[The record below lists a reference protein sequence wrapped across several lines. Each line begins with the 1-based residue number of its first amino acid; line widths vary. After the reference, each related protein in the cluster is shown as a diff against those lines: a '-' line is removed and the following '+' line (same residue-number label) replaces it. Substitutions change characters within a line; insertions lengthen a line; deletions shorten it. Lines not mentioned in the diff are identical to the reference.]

1 MRSLYSSRR
10 TWLHAA
16 PAWSKLLA
24 LSVAGTALVLVSALA
39 LMTLISAVVLTL
51 FISLDAP
58 AWRQWRMLRALLI
71 AVLLIVGFHWFNGDL
86 ALGLVTGLRIMT
98 AAMLA
103 LMLTLTTRF
112 DDLLVVLETLLSP
125 LRRLGLPTER
135 IALGIG
141 LMLRFAENF
150 YAQWQR
156 LDDAHRARSGRSGGW
171 RLLAPLT
178 IRALQTAERV
188 ADALAARLGG

>member
-39 LMTLISAVVLTL
+39 LMTLISAVMLAL
-51 FISLDAP
+51 FVSLGAP